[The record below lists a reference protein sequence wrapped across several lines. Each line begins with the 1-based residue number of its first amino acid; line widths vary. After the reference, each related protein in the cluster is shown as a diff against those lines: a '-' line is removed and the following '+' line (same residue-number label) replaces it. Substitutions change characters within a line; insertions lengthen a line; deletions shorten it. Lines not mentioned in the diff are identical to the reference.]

1 MGQPTHIRVVD
12 DNGDVHDN
20 HPGPGNDRVSRAPV
34 SQNRRSG
41 RLCHPRWS
49 RITKLDYWTND
60 QVLDE
65 VKQISFE
72 GSRHGK
78 PKRPGGQRA
87 YSERTA
93 RSALARPANLG
104 FAMELLFT

>member
-1 MGQPTHIRVVD
+1 MGQPKHIRVVD

-49 RITKLDYWTND
+49 RITKLHYRTND

-72 GSRHGK
+72 GAATGNLSG
-78 PKRPGGQRA
+78 PRA
-87 YSERTA
+87 
-93 RSALARPANLG
+93 SALTANGPYDQLWL
-104 FAMELLFT
+104 APTEL